1 MSATSNHEDR
11 RGVGKVGI
19 YELADAHKIKII
31 SCGCGH
37 HSDVL
42 GEQGHFDGT
51 QTYDMNHGQMVH
63 VIGLTRSNHGKRSWI
78 IFRVTHDA
86 ERSRYCVGWGNG
98 YSKRRSM

>member
-1 MSATSNHEDR
+1 MSATSNHKDR
-11 RGVGKVGI
+11 RGVGKVRI
-19 YELADAHKIKII
+19 YELADAHKIV
-31 SCGCGH
+31 SCGCRH
-37 HSDVL
+37 RSDVL
-42 GEQGHFDGT
+42 GEQRHFDGT